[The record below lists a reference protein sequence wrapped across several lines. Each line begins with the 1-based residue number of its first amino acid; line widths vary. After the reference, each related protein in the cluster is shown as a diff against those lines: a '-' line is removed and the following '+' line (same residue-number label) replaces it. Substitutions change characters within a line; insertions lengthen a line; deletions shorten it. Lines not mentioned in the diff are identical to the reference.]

1 MTKRAWILMGALA
14 ALWGASYALIKV
26 AIDGGLS
33 DTFIVFAR
41 TLLGGAILL
50 PVLIRAGA
58 LPAVKRR
65 LGWLVLI
72 SVVQIVGPFMLI
84 TWGEHHVPSSL
95 AGILVASAPIW
106 AALIGLTVVRTEAL
120 KGVALAGIAV
130 GIVGVGLLFGVDLHG
145 DSQAVLGGVG
155 ILLAGLGYA
164 VAGFVAKAKC
174 ADVPPVGVAGTIIG
188 LSALWMLPTV
198 PFGAPSEMP
207 DLGVVAA
214 MLVLGAGGTG
224 AAFLVFYML
233 NEQVGPTRS
242 AVVAYIAPGFSVFY
256 GVAFMDEAFT
266 LGTAAG
272 LILILLGSWMAAS
285 GRLPGRRRRPQAA
298 ASDGALAETP
308 A

>member
-1 MTKRAWILMGALA
+1 MVTKRSWILMGALA

-50 PVLIRAGA
+50 PVLLKAGA
-58 LPAVKRR
+58 IPAIKRR
-65 LGWLVLI
+65 FGWLVLI
-72 SVVQIVGPFMLI
+72 SLVQIVGPFMLI

-145 DSQAVLGGVG
+145 DSQAVLGGAG

-164 VAGFVAKAKC
+164 IAGFVAKAKC
-174 ADVPPVGVAGTIIG
+174 KDVPPVGVAGTIIG
-188 LSALWMLPTV
+188 LSAIWMLPTV
-198 PFGAPSEMP
+198 PFGAPDSVP
-207 DLGVVAA
+207 DLGVIVA
-214 MLVLGAGGTG
+214 MILLGAGGTG

-256 GVAFMDEAFT
+256 GVAFMDEDFT
-266 LGTAAG
+266 VGTAAG
-272 LILILLGSWMAAS
+272 LVLILLGSWMAAS
-285 GRLPGRRRRPQAA
+285 GRLPGRRRQAA
-298 ASDGALAETP
+298 TADGALAKTP